1 MKRSISEIIAMT
13 MPQADNILAALMP
26 WAIESL
32 EQAMARYLHLC
43 GASVCTADPAVLEQ
57 DKLKYPHMVLRD
69 KDGDPYLSVDDCVD
83 FLCDVTGLTAEKS
96 LAFQKRVFLQLH
108 KEQSGVDEPK

>member
-1 MKRSISEIIAMT
+1 MPRPISEVLPMT
-13 MPQADNILAALMP
+13 MREAENILSALMP

-32 EQAMARYLHLC
+32 EQAMQRYLHLC
-43 GASVCTADPAVLEQ
+43 GASVCTGDPAVLEQ

-96 LAFQKRVFLQLH
+96 LAFQKRVFLQLQ
-108 KEQSGVDEPK
+108 KEAIRRG

>member
-1 MKRSISEIIAMT
+1 MTRRISEVLPMT
-13 MPQADNILAALMP
+13 MQQAENILGALMP

-43 GASVCTADPAVLEQ
+43 GASLCTADPAVLEQ
-57 DKLKYPHMVLRD
+57 DKLKYPHMISRD
-69 KDGDPYLSVDDCVD
+69 HDGDPYLSVDDCVD

-96 LAFQKRVFLQLH
+96 LAFQMRAFH
-108 KEQSGVDEPK
+108 KMHIEAIRTAKA

>member
-1 MKRSISEIIAMT
+1 MSRISEVLPMT
-13 MPQADNILAALMP
+13 SQEADNILAALMP

-43 GASVCTADPAVLEQ
+43 GASVCTADPVVLEQ

-69 KDGDPYLSVDDCVD
+69 NDGDPYLSVDDCVD

-96 LAFQKRVFLQLH
+96 LAYQKRVFLKLY
-108 KEQSGVDEPK
+108 KEAITRR